1 MSNFKPKRGSSF
13 FLKRN
18 SSNQNQEVLYAFG
31 IVLSSRS
38 DEDDE
43 YKVVRTDFSKSPRQ
57 SLLLPL
63 EHTDNFDFENTELYE
78 VVEWNKDIVKSLSRK
93 NLFGS
98 SYEVRYVERKEN
110 TSFVEERTEALNDPL
125 EGII

>member
-1 MSNFKPKRGSSF
+1 MSTFKPKRGSSF
-13 FLKRN
+13 FFKTTTN
-18 SSNQNQEVLYAFG
+18 NQEMFAFG

-43 YKVVRTDFSKSPRQ
+43 YKVVRTDFTETPRQ
-57 SLLLPL
+57 SLQLPL
-63 EHTDNFDFENTELYE
+63 EYTGMFDFEDSETYE
-78 VVEWNKDIVKSLSRK
+78 VIEWNKDIVKSLSRK

-98 SYEVRYVERKEN
+98 TYEVREVQKN
-110 TSFVEERTEALNDPL
+110 VSQSFVEEKTEVLREDPL